1 MKDYVIV
8 NSFSDIH
15 TGEMY
20 ETNKTY
26 PFSDERVEEIKATEK
41 LIKYQLIKLADGT
54 APTTETDKTEEVE
67 ETEPTTETDKTEEAE
82 GTEPTT
88 ETDKTEVVEE
98 TKKTKKK

>member
-54 APTTETDKTEEVE
+54 AL
-67 ETEPTTETDKTEEAE
+67 
-82 GTEPTT
+82 TT

>member
-41 LIKYQLIKLADGT
+41 LIKYQLIKLADGA
-54 APTTETDKTEEVE
+54 APTTEADKTEEV
-67 ETEPTTETDKTEEAE
+67 E

-88 ETDKTEVVEE
+88 ETDETEVVEE

>member
-67 ETEPTTETDKTEEAE
+67 

-88 ETDKTEVVEE
+88 ETDETEAVEE

>member
-26 PFSDERVEEIKATEK
+26 PFSDERVEEIKAAEK
-41 LIKYQLIKLADGT
+41 LIKYQLIKLAD
-54 APTTETDKTEEVE
+54 
-67 ETEPTTETDKTEEAE
+67 ETEDVE

-88 ETDKTEVVEE
+88 ETDETEDVEGTEPTTETDEIEVVEE

>member
-20 ETNKTY
+20 KTNKTY

-67 ETEPTTETDKTEEAE
+67 

-88 ETDKTEVVEE
+88 ETDEIEVVEE

>member
-41 LIKYQLIKLADGT
+41 LIKYQLIKLADET
-54 APTTETDKTEEVE
+54 APTTETDE
-67 ETEPTTETDKTEEAE
+67 
-82 GTEPTT
+82 
-88 ETDKTEVVEE
+88 TEVVEE

>member
-54 APTTETDKTEEVE
+54 APTTETDKTEE
-67 ETEPTTETDKTEEAE
+67 AE